1 MRTKLEKGFSS
12 TTTIIEI
19 LIVDDDAT
27 NRELTVRQLNRL
39 GYKTAIACNGWEAV
53 EAVQRETYS
62 LILMD
67 YQMPE
72 LDGCEATRYIRA
84 FEGQTRRQPVPI
96 IAFTANTALDSQIC
110 LQAGMNDYINKPAS
124 REALQQILNRWISQT
139 ANLETLP
146 VAAQPG
152 SSKNQIEYLQELLD
166 ENVLG
171 ADILAHIIEIYL
183 QDSPAQVEA
192 LRPALAAQN
201 LSNLRRIA
209 HTLKSASYSLNAKQL
224 GKICAE
230 LEKHDG
236 CEAEKVR
243 LINEIETSHQLFIAT
258 LQLFS
263 QQYLTVN
270 A

>member
-1 MRTKLEKGFSS
+1 MTTELEMRFSS
-12 TTTIIEI
+12 TNTIIEI

-27 NRELTVRQLNRL
+27 NRELAVRQLNRL
-39 GYKTAIACNGWEAV
+39 GYKTAVARNGWEAV
-53 EAVQRETYS
+53 EAVQHKTYH

-84 FEGQTRRQPVPI
+84 FEAQNKRQPVPI
-96 IAFTANTALDSQIC
+96 IAFTANTALDSQVC
-110 LQAGMNDYINKPAS
+110 LQAGMNDYINKPAG
-124 REALQQILNRWISQT
+124 REALQQLLTRWLVPTS
-139 ANLETLP
+139 AMEALP
-146 VAAQPG
+146 VVIQAD
-152 SSKNQIEYLQELLD
+152 SKNQVEYLQELLD
-166 ENVLG
+166 ENALG

-183 QDSPAQVEA
+183 QDSPTQVEA
-192 LRPALAAQN
+192 LRPALAGQN
-201 LSNLRRIA
+201 LSSLRRIA

-230 LEKHDG
+230 LEKHEG
-236 CEAEKVR
+236 CESEKIR
-243 LINEIETSHQLFIAT
+243 LISEIETSHQLFIET

-263 QQYLTVN
+263 QQYLTVT